1 MNISTNFIDS
11 TGGQDV
17 VDSIDLTSLSPP
29 MPSSASSPQDHVTT
43 SSCISGSGGNG
54 EPGAQNN
61 GNHHGADSRSN
72 ASSTPSP
79 LVDEDFLKHYN
90 VKEIQ
95 SNTVNSLVDEEF
107 LRHYRVDEI
116 AASMG
121 ITGQY
126 TGNYGYDYFMGT
138 QPSGEYINA
147 YDCPGQR

>member
-11 TGGQDV
+11 TGGHN

-29 MPSSASSPQDHVTT
+29 IPSGASSPQDHVTT
-43 SSCISGSGGNG
+43 SSCVSGLSGGDRT
-54 EPGAQNN
+54 PQNN
-61 GNHHGADSRSN
+61 GNHNGTDSRSN

-79 LVDEDFLKHYN
+79 LVDEDFMKHYN

-95 SNTVNSLVDEEF
+95 SNAVNSLVDEEF

-138 QPSGEYINA
+138 QTSGEY
-147 YDCPGQR
+147 